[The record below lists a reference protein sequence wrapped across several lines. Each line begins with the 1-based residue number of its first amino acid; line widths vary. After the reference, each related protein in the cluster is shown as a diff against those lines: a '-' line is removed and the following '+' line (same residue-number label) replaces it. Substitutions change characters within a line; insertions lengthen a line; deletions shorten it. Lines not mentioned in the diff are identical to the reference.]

1 MNKKWAKVEKK
12 VNIRVYSGGDD
23 PQRDR
28 PVTRE
33 RKARVGN
40 ENVVGLFGRKGKRA
54 KTDERRSVGVED
66 TAGSYAG
73 GMFAGGAAGTR
84 RDQKAMLPEESDRL
98 SLATSLGRRVL
109 AHRDRCAM
117 SQEEYAEQAG
127 IGRTR
132 LSQIEG
138 GKVWP
143 SRRIRAKLATF
154 MGVSPESLW
163 HDENANGLHKTE
175 EDNQDTRRTINRA
188 AS

>member
-1 MNKKWAKVEKK
+1 VT
-12 VNIRVYSGGDD
+12 I
-23 PQRDR
+23 
-28 PVTRE
+28 PVGIVGSQE
-33 RKARVGN
+33 RKVRVGSD
-40 ENVVGLFGRKGKRA
+40 NVVGLFEGKGKRA
-54 KTDERRSVGVED
+54 KAEEIRSVGVEN

-73 GMFAGGAAGTR
+73 GMFAGGVP
-84 RDQKAMLPEESDRL
+84 PEERDRL
-98 SLATSLGRRVL
+98 SLAASLGRRVL

-117 SQEEYAEQAG
+117 SQEEYAARAG

-143 SRRIRAKLATF
+143 SRRIRAKLASF

-163 HDENANGLHKTE
+163 HDEHAQGRLETD
-175 EDNQDTRRTINRA
+175 EDLQNTRRTVNRA

>member
-1 MNKKWAKVEKK
+1 VGGGNIVRLFEK
-12 VNIRVYSGGDD
+12 
-23 PQRDR
+23 
-28 PVTRE
+28 
-33 RKARVGN
+33 
-40 ENVVGLFGRKGKRA
+40 KGKRA
-54 KTDERRSVGVED
+54 KAVEKRSVGVEN
-66 TAGSYAG
+66 TAGVA
-73 GMFAGGAAGTR
+73 GMFAGGTTGTR
-84 RDQKAMLPEESDRL
+84 REQKGTSPEEGDQL
-98 SLATSLGRRVL
+98 SLAASLGRRVL

-163 HDENANGLHKTE
+163 HDENVDGLDKTE
-175 EDNQDTRRTINRA
+175 EDLQDTRRTVNRA

>member
-1 MNKKWAKVEKK
+1 MAPATGVT
-12 VNIRVYSGGDD
+12 I
-23 PQRDR
+23 
-28 PVTRE
+28 PVGIVGSQE
-33 RKARVGN
+33 RKARVGD
-40 ENVVGLFGRKGKRA
+40 EDVVGLFGRKGKRA
-54 KTDERRSVGVED
+54 KTSERRSMGVEN

-73 GMFAGGAAGTR
+73 GMFAGGATGTR
-84 RDQKAMLPEESDRL
+84 RDSSPEERDRL
-98 SLATSLGRRVL
+98 SLAASLGRRVL

-117 SQEEYAEQAG
+117 SQEEYAERAG

-143 SRRIRAKLATF
+143 SRRIRAKLASF

-163 HDENANGLHKTE
+163 HDDLARDLHETE
-175 EDNQDTRRTINRA
+175 EDLQNTQRTTNRA

>member
-1 MNKKWAKVEKK
+1 V
-12 VNIRVYSGGDD
+12 GG
-23 PQRDR
+23 R
-28 PVTRE
+28 
-33 RKARVGN
+33 
-40 ENVVGLFGRKGKRA
+40 NVVRLFEKKGKRA
-54 KTDERRSVGVED
+54 KAVEKRSVGVEN
-66 TAGSYAG
+66 TAGVA
-73 GMFAGGAAGTR
+73 GMFAGGVSPEE
-84 RDQKAMLPEESDRL
+84 RDQL
-98 SLATSLGRRVL
+98 SLAASLGRRVL

-143 SRRIRAKLATF
+143 SRRIRAKLASF

-163 HDENANGLHKTE
+163 HDEHAQGPLETE
-175 EDNQDTRRTINRA
+175 EDLQNTRRTVNRA

>member
-1 MNKKWAKVEKK
+1 M
-12 VNIRVYSGGDD
+12 
-23 PQRDR
+23 
-28 PVTRE
+28 
-33 RKARVGN
+33 GN
-40 ENVVGLFGRKGKRA
+40 ENVVGLFGEKGKREKA
-54 KTDERRSVGVED
+54 EERRSVGVEN

-73 GMFAGGAAGTR
+73 RMFAGGVS
-84 RDQKAMLPEESDRL
+84 PEERDRL
-98 SLATSLGRRVL
+98 SRAASLGRRVL

-163 HDENANGLHKTE
+163 HDENANGLHKTV
-175 EDNQDTRRTINRA
+175 EDNQDTRRTVNRA

>member
-1 MNKKWAKVEKK
+1 M
-12 VNIRVYSGGDD
+12 GD
-23 PQRDR
+23 
-28 PVTRE
+28 
-33 RKARVGN
+33 
-40 ENVVGLFGRKGKRA
+40 ENVVGLFERKGKRA
-54 KTDERRSVGVED
+54 KADEKRRVGVEN

-73 GMFAGGAAGTR
+73 GMFAGGATGTR
-84 RDQKAMLPEESDRL
+84 RDQKGKSPEESDQL

-143 SRRIRAKLATF
+143 SRRIRAKLASF

-163 HDENANGLHKTE
+163 NDEHDQGPHKTE
-175 EDNQDTRRTINRA
+175 EDLQNTRRTINRA

>member
-1 MNKKWAKVEKK
+1 M
-12 VNIRVYSGGDD
+12 SD
-23 PQRDR
+23 
-28 PVTRE
+28 
-33 RKARVGN
+33 
-40 ENVVGLFGRKGKRA
+40 ENVVGLFERKGKRA
-54 KTDERRSVGVED
+54 KAGEKRSVGVEN

-73 GMFAGGAAGTR
+73 GLFAGGATGTR
-84 RDQKAMLPEESDRL
+84 RDNQGTSAEEPDKL
-98 SLATSLGRRVL
+98 SLAASLGRRVL

-117 SQEEYAEQAG
+117 SQEEYAERAG

-143 SRRIRAKLATF
+143 SRRIRAKLASF

-163 HDENANGLHKTE
+163 HDEHAQGPLETE
-175 EDNQDTRRTINRA
+175 EDLQNTRRTANRA

>member
-1 MNKKWAKVEKK
+1 MGE
-12 VNIRVYSGGDD
+12 
-23 PQRDR
+23 
-28 PVTRE
+28 
-33 RKARVGN
+33 
-40 ENVVGLFGRKGKRA
+40 ENVVGLFERKGKRA
-54 KTDERRSVGVED
+54 KADEKRSVGVEN

-73 GMFAGGAAGTR
+73 GKFAGGAAGTR
-84 RDQKAMLPEESDRL
+84 RDYQGTSLEESDQL
-98 SLATSLGRRVL
+98 SLAASLGRRVL

-143 SRRIRAKLATF
+143 SRRIRAKLASF

-163 HDENANGLHKTE
+163 YDEHDQGPHKTE
-175 EDNQDTRRTINRA
+175 EDLQNTRRTINRA

>member
-1 MNKKWAKVEKK
+1 
-12 VNIRVYSGGDD
+12 
-23 PQRDR
+23 
-28 PVTRE
+28 VTIPNGIVGLDE
-33 RKARVGN
+33 RKARMGD
-40 ENVVGLFGRKGKRA
+40 ENVVGLFERKGKRA
-54 KTDERRSVGVED
+54 KTDEKRSVGVEN

-73 GMFAGGAAGTR
+73 GMFAGGAKGTR
-84 RDQKAMLPEESDRL
+84 RDYQGTTPEESDQL
-98 SLATSLGRRVL
+98 SLAASLGRRVL

-117 SQEEYAEQAG
+117 SQEEYAERAG

-143 SRRIRAKLATF
+143 SRRIRAKLASF

-163 HDENANGLHKTE
+163 HDDQTQGLDKAE
-175 EDNQDTRRTINRA
+175 QDLQNTRRTANRA

>member
-1 MNKKWAKVEKK
+1 V
-12 VNIRVYSGGDD
+12 GG
-23 PQRDR
+23 
-28 PVTRE
+28 
-33 RKARVGN
+33 G
-40 ENVVGLFGRKGKRA
+40 NVVRLFEKKGKRA
-54 KTDERRSVGVED
+54 KAVEKRSVGVEN
-66 TAGSYAG
+66 TAGVA
-73 GMFAGGAAGTR
+73 GMFAGGVSPEE
-84 RDQKAMLPEESDRL
+84 RDQL
-98 SLATSLGRRVL
+98 SLAASLGRRVL

-143 SRRIRAKLATF
+143 SRRIRAKLASF

-163 HDENANGLHKTE
+163 HDEHAQGPLETE
-175 EDNQDTRRTINRA
+175 EDLQNTRRTVNRA

>member
-1 MNKKWAKVEKK
+1 M
-12 VNIRVYSGGDD
+12 GD
-23 PQRDR
+23 
-28 PVTRE
+28 
-33 RKARVGN
+33 
-40 ENVVGLFGRKGKRA
+40 ENVVGLFERKGKRA
-54 KTDERRSVGVED
+54 KADEKRSAGVEN

-73 GMFAGGAAGTR
+73 GMFTGGTTGTR
-84 RDQKAMLPEESDRL
+84 RDQKGTSPEDSDQL
-98 SLATSLGRRVL
+98 SLAASLGRRVL

-117 SQEEYAEQAG
+117 SQEEYAERAG

-143 SRRIRAKLATF
+143 SRRIRAKLASF

-163 HDENANGLHKTE
+163 YDDHDQGPHKTE
-175 EDNQDTRRTINRA
+175 EDLQNTRQTVNRA

>member
-12 VNIRVYSGGDD
+12 VNVRVYSGDDD
-23 PQRDR
+23 PKGIVRLH
-28 PVTRE
+28 E
-33 RKARVGN
+33 RKARVGGD
-40 ENVVGLFGRKGKRA
+40 NVVGLFGRKGKRA
-54 KTDERRSVGVED
+54 KTDERRSVGVEN

-84 RDQKAMLPEESDRL
+84 RDQKATSSEESDRL

-163 HDENANGLHKTE
+163 HDENANGLRKTE
-175 EDNQDTRRTINRA
+175 EDDQDTRRTVNRA

>member
-1 MNKKWAKVEKK
+1 MGEENVL
-12 VNIRVYSGGDD
+12 GLF
-23 PQRDR
+23 
-28 PVTRE
+28 E
-33 RKARVGN
+33 RKS
-40 ENVVGLFGRKGKRA
+40 KRA
-54 KTDERRSVGVED
+54 KAGEKRSMGVEN

-73 GMFAGGAAGTR
+73 GMFAGGATETR
-84 RDQKAMLPEESDRL
+84 RDYQGTSTEESDQL
-98 SLATSLGRRVL
+98 SLAASLGRRVL

-117 SQEEYAEQAG
+117 SQEEYAERAG

-143 SRRIRAKLATF
+143 SRRIRAKLASF

-163 HDENANGLHKTE
+163 HDEHANSSHKTE
-175 EDNQDTRRTINRA
+175 EDLQNTRRTVNRA

>member
-1 MNKKWAKVEKK
+1 M
-12 VNIRVYSGGDD
+12 
-23 PQRDR
+23 
-28 PVTRE
+28 
-33 RKARVGN
+33 
-40 ENVVGLFGRKGKRA
+40 EN
-54 KTDERRSVGVED
+54 

-73 GMFAGGAAGTR
+73 GMFAGGTTGTR
-84 RDQKAMLPEESDRL
+84 RDHQGTSLEESDQL
-98 SLATSLGRRVL
+98 SLAASLGRRVL

-117 SQEEYAEQAG
+117 SQEEYAERAG

-143 SRRIRAKLATF
+143 SRRIRAKLASF

-163 HDENANGLHKTE
+163 HDENANGSHKTE
-175 EDNQDTRRTINRA
+175 EDLQNTRRTVNRA

>member
-1 MNKKWAKVEKK
+1 M
-12 VNIRVYSGGDD
+12 
-23 PQRDR
+23 
-28 PVTRE
+28 
-33 RKARVGN
+33 GN
-40 ENVVGLFGRKGKRA
+40 ENVVGLFGKKGKREKA
-54 KTDERRSVGVED
+54 EERRSVGVEN

-73 GMFAGGAAGTR
+73 GMFAGGVS
-84 RDQKAMLPEESDRL
+84 PEERDRL
-98 SLATSLGRRVL
+98 SRASSLGRRVL
-109 AHRDRCAM
+109 AHRDRCAL
-117 SQEEYAEQAG
+117 SQEEYAQRVG

-143 SRRIRAKLATF
+143 SRRIRAKLASF

-175 EDNQDTRRTINRA
+175 EDDQDTRRSVNRA

>member
-1 MNKKWAKVEKK
+1 M
-12 VNIRVYSGGDD
+12 GD
-23 PQRDR
+23 
-28 PVTRE
+28 
-33 RKARVGN
+33 
-40 ENVVGLFGRKGKRA
+40 ENVVGLFEKKGKPA
-54 KTDERRSVGVED
+54 KADEKRSMGVEN

-73 GMFAGGAAGTR
+73 GMFAGGQAGTR
-84 RDQKAMLPEESDRL
+84 RDHQGASLEESDQL
-98 SLATSLGRRVL
+98 SLAASLGRRVL

-117 SQEEYAEQAG
+117 SQEEYAERAG

-143 SRRIRAKLATF
+143 SRRIRAKLASF

-163 HDENANGLHKTE
+163 YDDHAQGLDKTE
-175 EDNQDTRRTINRA
+175 VDLQNTRRTVNRA

>member
-1 MNKKWAKVEKK
+1 M
-12 VNIRVYSGGDD
+12 GD
-23 PQRDR
+23 
-28 PVTRE
+28 
-33 RKARVGN
+33 
-40 ENVVGLFGRKGKRA
+40 ENVVGLFERKGERA
-54 KTDERRSVGVED
+54 KADEKRSAGVEN

-73 GMFAGGAAGTR
+73 GMFTGGTTGTR
-84 RDQKAMLPEESDRL
+84 RDQKGTSPEDSDQL
-98 SLATSLGRRVL
+98 SLAASLGRRVL

-117 SQEEYAEQAG
+117 SQEEYAERAG

-143 SRRIRAKLATF
+143 SRRIRAKLASF

-163 HDENANGLHKTE
+163 HDEHPQHHLKSE
-175 EDNQDTRRTINRA
+175 EDHQNTRQTSDRA

>member
-1 MNKKWAKVEKK
+1 VGGGNIVRLFEK
-12 VNIRVYSGGDD
+12 
-23 PQRDR
+23 
-28 PVTRE
+28 
-33 RKARVGN
+33 
-40 ENVVGLFGRKGKRA
+40 KGKRA
-54 KTDERRSVGVED
+54 KAVEKRSVGVEN
-66 TAGSYAG
+66 TAGVA
-73 GMFAGGAAGTR
+73 GMFAGGVSPEE
-84 RDQKAMLPEESDRL
+84 RDQL
-98 SLATSLGRRVL
+98 SLAASLGRRVL

-143 SRRIRAKLATF
+143 SRRIRAKLASF

-163 HDENANGLHKTE
+163 HDEHAQGPLETE
-175 EDNQDTRRTINRA
+175 EDLQNTRRTVNRA